1 MAVNERA
8 ARTPVA
14 ESLRRLETLVSPYTG
29 LIGAAD
35 DILSAPDDIRAFT
48 VSCESAEGTSVVGHP
63 VSRFGG
69 GSSTDRDAARVAA
82 LAEAAERYSAACLPP
97 TSDLVVAT
105 ADELG
110 PAAVDPERFALFHD
124 DQYRRRDFPF
134 RRFTRSTRV
143 SWLGGLSLVTGEPA
157 FLPAQVVLL
166 RRPPT
171 DEPRICQATS
181 NGLACHGTLEEATLS
196 GLFEVVERDAFM
208 LTWTNRLSFPRLTW
222 RSSPRL
228 LELERRYLRP
238 TGLRYAAIDLSAFWR
253 VPTVMGVVRGAS
265 PEGPALGVGASSAA
279 TVEDAVWKALD
290 EAAHVRTWARG
301 LLFLQGDRAFDA
313 DFSDVRDFDDHVRC
327 YAEPAHARHAAFLDA
342 SSQTRDIREIA
353 PVGAASVSETIS
365 AIVERLAAGGV
376 SAYVVDVTA
385 PDVRAAGLCVA
396 KVVAPELCPLDV
408 DHRARLLGGRR
419 LYRAAYELGLRDA
432 PASADDLNPFPH
444 PFP

>member
-1 MAVNERA
+1 MAVAER

-14 ESLRRLETLVSPYTG
+14 ESLRRLESLVSPYTG
-29 LIGAAD
+29 LIGTAD
-35 DILSAPDDIRAFT
+35 DILSGPDDIRAFT
-48 VSCESAEGTSVVGHP
+48 VSCESADGTGVLGHP

-69 GSSTDRDAARVAA
+69 GSSAERDAARVAA
-82 LAEAAERYSAACLPP
+82 LGEAVERYSAACLPP
-97 TSDLVVAT
+97 ATDVVVAT

-110 PAAVDPERFALFHD
+110 PAAVDPERFALFRD
-124 DQYRRRDFPF
+124 DQYRRADFPF
-134 RRFTRSTRV
+134 QRFTRSTRI
-143 SWLGGLSLVTGEPA
+143 SWLPGTSLLSGEPA

-171 DEPRICQATS
+171 TDEPRICHATS

-228 LELERRYLRP
+228 LELERRYLHP

-253 VPTVMGVVRGAS
+253 VPTVMGVVRATF
-265 PEGPALGVGASSAA
+265 PEGAALGVGASAA
-279 TVEDAVWKALD
+279 RTIEDAVWKALD
-290 EAAHVRTWARG
+290 EAAHVRTWARS
-301 LLFLQGDRAFDA
+301 LLFLQANRVFEP

-327 YAEPAHARHAAFLDA
+327 YAEPAHARHGAFLDA
-342 SSQTRDIREIA
+342 SSETRDIRDIA
-353 PVGAASVSETIS
+353 PVAAANVSETIA
-365 AIVERLAAGGV
+365 AIVERLAARGV

-385 PDVRAAGLCVA
+385 PDVRAAGLRVA
-396 KVVAPELCPLDV
+396 KVVGPELCPLDV

-419 LYRAAYELGLRDA
+419 LYRAAYELGVRERPTSPDE
-432 PASADDLNPFPH
+432 LNPFPH